1 MKNNKK
7 FVQFI
12 AELKFNVYNEKTN
25 DAEKRGRK
33 MDVMFLFDIVIM
45 LLGIHMIFAAFKM
58 HKTGEISPVIITPE
72 EIARCRNKSGFIA
85 FMYWKEAVFGGVL
98 TAVGALGV
106 LNDKVISLNAYNVI
120 ELLVFLAVF
129 LWFQEELR
137 KARAKFI

>member
-1 MKNNKK
+1 
-7 FVQFI
+7 
-12 AELKFNVYNEKTN
+12 
-25 DAEKRGRK
+25 

-45 LLGIHMIFAAFKM
+45 LLGIYMIFAAFKM
-58 HKTGEISPVIITPE
+58 RKTGEISPVIITPE

-98 TAVGALGV
+98 AAVGVLGV
-106 LNDKVISLNAYNVI
+106 VNDKVIALNAYNVI
-120 ELLVFLAVF
+120 ELLLFLAAF